1 MEEDET
7 QTDDPADH
15 HGCGIKKQT
24 IQRTED
30 AMKNVEQAVNEFIG
44 CVKDSETYQKY
55 MQERKRLEMFPD
67 LKQRIDEYRKNLYL
81 LQNTED
87 GDTLFDEVEQ
97 LEAEGTSLR
106 DNRLVSD
113 FLAAELAFCRMMQEI
128 YTWITAELEFDMT
141 FSASEY

>member
-1 MEEDET
+1 
-7 QTDDPADH
+7 
-15 HGCGIKKQT
+15 
-24 IQRTED
+24 
-30 AMKNVEQAVNEFIG
+30 MKNVEQAVNEFIG

-67 LKQRIDEYRKNLYL
+67 LKQQIDEYRKNLYL

-141 FSASEY
+141 FSGSEY